1 MLFFHSII
9 LSYNFKGSTTT
20 SCVFSECLV
29 ENEQQPMPEP
39 QPQWQLWGP
48 DRWWLRQ
55 RRWQRRWEK
64 RWENRRGERMEKRE
78 RNISC
83 SSLQQLGRQRANK
96 RQGCCAY
103 FFVRHSFSFCLP
115 LWPFPLLGL
124 FFGRLLF
131 AFSVFGYSILAMTA
145 RATLNAP
152 LQLFVLCGLGLRNEN
167 ENGEMAKWAWDGYGY
182 GWLWWRWR
190 AAVWKEGGARSV
202 SWPHGHLPFIL
213 HLPSTIGL
221 LPRIPFIL
229 MVMVTP
235 NNAIL
240 CWAPVLLPNEGSSLS
255 WLKEHIRTMIKEH
268 FL

>member
-1 MLFFHSII
+1 MLFFPSII

-39 QPQWQLWGP
+39 QRQWQLWGP

-83 SSLQQLGRQRANK
+83 SSLQQLERQRANK

-167 ENGEMAKWAWDGYGY
+167 ENGEMGMEW
-182 GWLWWRWR
+182 
-190 AAVWKEGGARSV
+190 VWVWVTVMEMKSCRLEGRRSTV
-202 SWPHGHLPFIL
+202 CQLATWPSAL
-213 HLPSTIGL
+213 HSPSTIHHRSPTSHSVHIDGHGDAQQCHPL
-221 LPRIPFIL
+221 LGASFTAQRGQ
-229 MVMVTP
+229 
-235 NNAIL
+235 
-240 CWAPVLLPNEGSSLS
+240 LLELI
-255 WLKEHIRTMIKEH
+255 KRTH
-268 FL
+268 THYD